1 MFCYRYPNVLLQIPE
16 CFVTKAPE
24 CFVTKNPFV
33 KIQLFILKRFELLKL
48 AKNGVGDKL
57 L

>member
-1 MFCYRYPNVLLQIPE
+1 MFCYRYPNVLLQTPE